1 MELKDSMILAIKL
14 KNFKSYRDEAE
25 FSFYALPNSELS
37 GNYAEMTLE
46 GGGELKALHSAVILG
61 ANASG
66 KSNVV
71 WAFSALSH
79 LVRMSRT
86 FERNH
91 KINAYDAFAFDERF
105 EKMPVTMSVEL
116 MVKGRKYIYEI
127 EYNDV
132 VHQETLYVEY
142 GGMIPTIVF
151 KRDVREGEP
160 LHHIMIGEGWQH
172 PIPEWASMEVVANH
186 LILSEISSKQ
196 AYELND
202 VYEAL
207 AYINVFIHPVNMNT
221 LNDKIAPMIIKSSS
235 SEVFQRLVRMIM
247 VADLGIRDISMIR
260 HEDDEFHFPDF
271 VSETQKR
278 KMIEDNRWEFQMYHK
293 YYNHEHEAGC
303 RPWDLKNESMGTQ
316 HLFGLG
322 AVILE
327 TLEMGSL
334 LVYDEL
340 NMALHPDIT
349 RLLVNLFQN
358 PETNPN
364 HAQLLFTTHDASVIG
379 ESLMRC
385 DQVWLAEKDGDGC
398 SHLFS
403 IQDFEDVPIV
413 PPMEHWYRS
422 GRFGAL
428 PNINNIH
435 YIFSGEVKK

>member
-1 MELKDSMILAIKL
+1 MILAIKL
-14 KNFKSYRDEAE
+14 KNFKSYKDEAE
-25 FSFYALPNSELS
+25 FSYYALPNNDLS
-37 GNYAEMTLE
+37 GNYSEIVLE
-46 GGGELKALHSAVILG
+46 GGGKVSALHSAVILG

-71 WAFSALSH
+71 WAFRALNH

-116 MVKGRKYIYEI
+116 VVKGRKYIYEI

-132 VHQETLYVEY
+132 VHKETLLVAY
-142 GGMIPTIVF
+142 GDMIPTIVF

-160 LHHIMIGEGWQH
+160 LHHVMIGEGWQH
-172 PIPEWASMEVVANH
+172 PMPDWASMDVVANH

-271 VSETQKR
+271 VSESQKR

-293 YYNHEHEAGC
+293 YYNHEHEVSS

-322 AVILE
+322 AVILD

-340 NMALHPDIT
+340 NMALHPEIT
-349 RLLVNLFQN
+349 RLLVKLFQN

-413 PPMEHWYRS
+413 PPMEQWYRS

-428 PNINNIH
+428 PNINNVH
-435 YIFSGEVKK
+435 YIFSGEVK

>member
-1 MELKDSMILAIKL
+1 MELRDSMILAL
-14 KNFKSYRDEAE
+14 RVRNFKSYKEEAE
-25 FSFYALPNSELS
+25 FSFYALPNPQLPYNFTEIS
-37 GNYAEMTLE
+37 LE
-46 GGGELKALHSAVILG
+46 KRGMVRALHSAVILG

-71 WAFSALSH
+71 WAFRALNY
-79 LVRMSRT
+79 LVRHSRS

-91 KINAYDAFAFDERF
+91 KINAYDTFAFDERF
-105 EKMPVTMSVEL
+105 EGQPVVLSVEL
-116 MVKGRKYIYEI
+116 IVKGRKYYYEI
-127 EYNDV
+127 EYNDII
-132 VHQETLYVEY
+132 HQESLYVEY
-142 GGMIPTIVF
+142 GEMIRTMVF
-151 KRDVREGEP
+151 KRDVNEGDP
-160 LHHIMIGEGWQH
+160 HHHILIGEGWH
-172 PIPEWASMEVVANH
+172 NPIPDWINMDVMANH

-202 VYEAL
+202 IYEAL
-207 AYINVFIHPVNMNT
+207 AYINVFIHPVDMNM
-221 LNDKIAPMIIKSSS
+221 LNDKIAPKIIKSSRS
-235 SEVFQRLVRMIM
+235 DMFGKLVRMIM
-247 VADLGIRDISMIR
+247 VADLGIQGISMIK

-271 VSETQKR
+271 VSENQRR
-278 KMIEDNRWEFQMYHK
+278 KMIEDNRWEFQMFHK
-293 YYNHEHEAGC
+293 YFNNNHEESK

-322 AVILE
+322 AVILN
-327 TLEMGSL
+327 TLETGTL

-340 NMALHPDIT
+340 NMALHPEIT
-349 RLLVNLFQN
+349 RLLVSLFQY

-385 DQVWLAEKDGDGC
+385 DQVWLAEKDSDGC

-413 PPMEHWYRS
+413 PPMEKWYRA

-428 PNINNIH
+428 PKDVNIQHFIS
-435 YIFSGEVKK
+435 SGELE